1 MGIKKSEAKQLQN
14 TVGNMATILSQMT
27 NETGKIAEIA
37 TALTDRAQDNQK
49 KSQIKTAEQINEVMI
64 ELSTSLGIIGS
75 ALQKALQI
83 K

>member
-14 TVGNMATILSQMT
+14 SVGNMATILSQMT
-27 NETGKIAEIA
+27 NETGKISEIA